1 MSHVECE
8 GAPMSGGDEDDKPT
22 VVLDLNALKKQKLKQ
37 EEELANLA
45 SELEFNIPA
54 EDAVASDV
62 DSEDFAEQFLENR
75 AKPSAPAPKP
85 ATPKVA
91 TSPKATPLPPK
102 TVPAAG
108 VPVIL
113 FDFES
118 DFFAKSKAH
127 FPNGYEYKVIKTL
140 AELNQCLKNKNFQ
153 IAVFN
158 YDANPKAVN
167 QLCAQIKAKMPSTKT
182 MIVAKAISSEKA
194 KAHAKTASGAAGYYQ
209 LPLDT
214 AKIENEF
221 KKIVALVKKVS

>member
-1 MSHVECE
+1 
-8 GAPMSGGDEDDKPT
+8 MSGGDEDDKPT

-37 EEELANLA
+37 EEDLANLA
-45 SELEFNIPA
+45 SELEFNIPSD
-54 EDAVASDV
+54 DAAATDV
-62 DSEDFAEQFLENR
+62 ESEDFAEQFLENR
-75 AKPSAPAPKP
+75 EKSSTASPKVVTSP
-85 ATPKVA
+85 KAATSPKTASITPKVA
-91 TSPKATPLPPK
+91 
-102 TVPAAG
+102 PAASIQ
-108 VPVIL
+108 VIL

-118 DFFAKSKAH
+118 DFFAKSKSQ
-127 FPNGYEYKVIKTL
+127 FPKGYEYRVIKTL

-182 MIVAKAISSEKA
+182 MIFAKAISPEKA
-194 KAHAKTASGAAGYYQ
+194 KAHAKTASGAAGYYE

-214 AKIENEF
+214 SKIENEF

>member
-1 MSHVECE
+1 
-8 GAPMSGGDEDDKPT
+8 MSGGDEDDKPT

-37 EEELANLA
+37 EEDLANLA

-54 EDAVASDV
+54 EDAIATPAVDAAADV

-75 AKPSAPAPKP
+75 AKAPAPAPK
-85 ATPKVA
+85 AAPKAV
-91 TSPKATPLPPK
+91 TSPKAASIAPK
-102 TVPAAG
+102 ASPASG

-118 DFFAKSKAH
+118 DFFAKSKAQ
-127 FPNGYEYKVIKTL
+127 FPKGYDYKVIKTL

-167 QLCAQIKAKMPSTKT
+167 QLCAQIKAKMPTTKT
-182 MIVAKAISSEKA
+182 MIVAKAISPEKA

>member
-1 MSHVECE
+1 
-8 GAPMSGGDEDDKPT
+8 MSGGDEDDKPT

-37 EEELANLA
+37 EEDLANLA

-75 AKPSAPAPKP
+75 AKAPAPKP
-85 ATPKVA
+85 AAPKAATVTPKA
-91 TSPKATPLPPK
+91 A
-102 TVPAAG
+102 PAAG

-127 FPNGYEYKVIKTL
+127 FPKGFEYKVIKTL
-140 AELNQCLKNKNFQ
+140 AELNQCLKNKSFQ

-167 QLCAQIKAKMPSTKT
+167 QLCAQIKAKMPTTKT
-182 MIVAKAISSEKA
+182 MIIAKAISPEKA

-221 KKIVALVKKVS
+221 KKIAALVKKVS